1 MIMKLIIDI
10 PDSVYNKVRH
20 GDIPVR
26 IYEIIMRGIPLTSEQ
41 YKIVQRLYDTHEK
54 AQYLDYVRNPLA
66 WSLYQV
72 WKEVD
77 NEKR

>member
-10 PDSVYNKVRH
+10 PDSVYNKVLH

-54 AQYLDYVRNPLA
+54 AQYLDYVRNPLV